1 MKPYIRW
8 IILAAGVL
16 AAVGLFVI
24 VRPSSEPNRGGATQ
38 PTTSDTPSPQA
49 TEEATTP
56 AETPTPSPSPTSIV
70 TVIEVTVQG
79 GGVDGPSEPEVEQGE
94 RVRIVVDADVTD
106 EVHVHGYDL
115 SAAVRPGR
123 AAEIE
128 FRANATGVYEVE
140 LEESGVVLF
149 QLRVVP

>member
-1 MKPYIRW
+1 MKPYVRW

-24 VRPSSEPNRGGATQ
+24 VRPSSEPDRGGATQ
-38 PTTSDTPSPQA
+38 PSSSDTPSP
-49 TEEATTP
+49 EATDEPTEP
-56 AETPTPSPSPTSIV
+56 AETPSPTPSPTPAL

-79 GGVDGPSEPEVEQGE
+79 GTVDGPSGSEVQQGE
-94 RVRIVVDADVTD
+94 RVRIVVEADVAD
-106 EVHVHGYDL
+106 EVHLHGYDL
-115 SAAVRPGR
+115 SAEVRPGR

-128 FRANATGVYEVE
+128 FRASATGVFEVE
-140 LEESGVVLF
+140 LEDAGLVLF